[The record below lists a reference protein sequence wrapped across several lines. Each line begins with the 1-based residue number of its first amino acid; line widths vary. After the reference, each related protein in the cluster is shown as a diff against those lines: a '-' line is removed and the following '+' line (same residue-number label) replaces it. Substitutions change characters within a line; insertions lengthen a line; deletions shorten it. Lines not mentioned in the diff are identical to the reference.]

1 MSNILPIFFRDL
13 AIKGIFSDD
22 DLFEILTLK
31 GGNAMALLDIT
42 DRASQDL
49 DFSIKQ
55 GIRLTQDEDAP
66 KFKKALERTFEEEG
80 YRVIDFKFDVKPKK
94 TKRELPPFWGGYSI
108 NFKVMDEETYE
119 KTYDVS
125 DQKRSSMAL
134 QLEGGKKK
142 IEIDI
147 SLEEYTED
155 RIQMK
160 LDEYQIHIY
169 SPLMIV
175 YEKMRALCQQLP
187 DYEYASFEKTRARD
201 LYDIYIAIQK
211 SSSLELR
218 EQILSPSN
226 VHILREMFKA
236 KNVSLELLLKI
247 EYYREQL
254 EDDFNQRV
262 TPQIA
267 DRKNV
272 PDFDFLFEFNIEL
285 IKEVY
290 ALLEEG

>member
-80 YRVIDFKFDVKPKK
+80 YRIIDFKFDVKPKK

-218 EQILSPSN
+218 GQILSPSN

-247 EYYREQL
+247 ESYREQL

>member
-80 YRVIDFKFDVKPKK
+80 YRIIDFKFDVKPKK

-211 SSSLELR
+211 SQSLELR
-218 EQILSPSN
+218 EQILSSSN
-226 VHILREMFKA
+226 VYILSEMFKA

-247 EYYREQL
+247 ESYREQL

>member
-80 YRVIDFKFDVKPKK
+80 YRIIDFKFDVKPKK

-147 SLEEYTED
+147 SLEEYTEN

-211 SSSLELR
+211 SQSLELR
-218 EQILSPSN
+218 EQILSSSN
-226 VHILREMFKA
+226 VHILSEMFKA

-247 EYYREQL
+247 ETYREHL
-254 EDDFNQRV
+254 NDDFNQRV
-262 TPQIA
+262 IPQIS

-272 PDFDFLFEFNIEL
+272 PEFDFLFDFNIEL

>member
-119 KTYDVS
+119 KTYGVS

-155 RIQMK
+155 RMQMK

>member
-80 YRVIDFKFDVKPKK
+80 YRIIDFKFDVKPKK

-160 LDEYQIHIY
+160 LDEYKIHIY

-211 SSSLELR
+211 SQSLELR
-218 EQILSPSN
+218 EQILSSSN
-226 VHILREMFKA
+226 VHILSEMFKA

-247 EYYREQL
+247 ESYREQL

>member
-42 DRASQDL
+42 NRASQDL

-80 YRVIDFKFDVKPKK
+80 YRIIDFKFDVKPKK

-211 SSSLELR
+211 SQSLELR
-218 EQILSPSN
+218 EQILSSSN

-247 EYYREQL
+247 ESYREQL

-290 ALLEEG
+290 ALLQEG

>member
-80 YRVIDFKFDVKPKK
+80 YRIIDFKFDVKPKK

-211 SSSLELR
+211 SQSLELR
-218 EQILSPSN
+218 EQILSSSN
-226 VHILREMFKA
+226 VHILSEMFKA

-247 EYYREQL
+247 ESYREQL

>member
-80 YRVIDFKFDVKPKK
+80 YRIIDFKFDVKPKK

-247 EYYREQL
+247 ESYREQL

>member
-119 KTYDVS
+119 KTYGVS

-155 RIQMK
+155 RMQMK

-218 EQILSPSN
+218 GQILSPSN

>member
-55 GIRLTQDEDAP
+55 GVILTQDEDAP

-80 YRVIDFKFDVKPKK
+80 YRIIDFKFDVKPKK

-155 RIQMK
+155 RMQMK

-211 SSSLELR
+211 SQSLELR

-226 VHILREMFKA
+226 THILREMFKA
-236 KNVSLELLLKI
+236 KNVSLELLLKV
-247 EYYREQL
+247 ETYREQL
-254 EDDFNQRV
+254 KDDFNQRV

-272 PDFDFLFEFNIEL
+272 PEFDFLFEFNIEL

-290 ALLEEG
+290 ALLEER

>member
-80 YRVIDFKFDVKPKK
+80 YRIIDFKFDVKPKK

-211 SSSLELR
+211 SQSLELR
-218 EQILSPSN
+218 EQILSSSN

-247 EYYREQL
+247 ETYREHL
-254 EDDFNQRV
+254 NDDFNQRV
-262 TPQIA
+262 IPQIS

-272 PDFDFLFEFNIEL
+272 PEFDFLFDFNIEL

>member
-80 YRVIDFKFDVKPKK
+80 YRIIDFKFDVKPKK

-211 SSSLELR
+211 SESLELR
-218 EQILSPSN
+218 EQILSSSN
-226 VHILREMFKA
+226 VHILSEMFKA

-247 EYYREQL
+247 ESYREQL

>member
-80 YRVIDFKFDVKPKK
+80 YRIIDFKFDVKPKK

-211 SSSLELR
+211 SQSLELR
-218 EQILSPSN
+218 EQILSSSN
-226 VHILREMFKA
+226 VYILSEMFKA

-247 EYYREQL
+247 ESYREQL

-267 DRKNV
+267 DRKNA

>member
-80 YRVIDFKFDVKPKK
+80 YRIIDFKFDVKPKK
-94 TKRELPPFWGGYSI
+94 TRRELPPFWGGYSI

-211 SSSLELR
+211 SQSLELR
-218 EQILSPSN
+218 EQILSSSN
-226 VHILREMFKA
+226 VHILSEMFKA

-247 EYYREQL
+247 ESYREQL

>member
-80 YRVIDFKFDVKPKK
+80 YRIIDFKFDVKPKK
-94 TKRELPPFWGGYSI
+94 TKRKLPPFWGGYSI

-211 SSSLELR
+211 SQSLELR
-218 EQILSPSN
+218 EQILSSSN
-226 VHILREMFKA
+226 VHILSEMFKA

-247 EYYREQL
+247 ESYREQL

>member
-55 GIRLTQDEDAP
+55 GVILTQDEDAP

-80 YRVIDFKFDVKPKK
+80 YRIIDFKFDVKPKK

-155 RIQMK
+155 RMQLK

-211 SSSLELR
+211 SQSLELR

-226 VHILREMFKA
+226 THILREMFKA
-236 KNVSLELLLKI
+236 KNVSLELLLKV
-247 EYYREQL
+247 ETYREQL
-254 EDDFNQRV
+254 KDDFNQRV

-272 PDFDFLFEFNIEL
+272 PEFDFLFEFNIEL

-290 ALLEEG
+290 ALLEER

>member
-80 YRVIDFKFDVKPKK
+80 YRIIDFKFDVKPKK

-211 SSSLELR
+211 SQSLELR
-218 EQILSPSN
+218 EQILSSSN
-226 VHILREMFKA
+226 VHILSEMFKA

-247 EYYREQL
+247 ETYREHL
-254 EDDFNQRV
+254 NDDFNQRV
-262 TPQIA
+262 IPQIS

-272 PDFDFLFEFNIEL
+272 PEFDFLFDFNIEL